1 MSIASSP
8 LEKVIL
14 LALKRQQCTASNLA
28 DLVGMAPTNFSL
40 ARNSR
45 RSFPLAALLNLF
57 EYAEVAAEEKIRV
70 LEWVAF
76 KQVLEKA

>member
-1 MSIASSP
+1 MSIVSTP

-14 LALKRQQCTASNLA
+14 SALKHQQCTASTLA
-28 DLVGMAPTNFSL
+28 EMLGMAPTNFSL

-45 RSFPLAALLNLF
+45 RSFPLPALLNLF
-57 EYAEVAAEEKIRV
+57 EYAGVNAEEKIKV

-76 KQVLEKA
+76 KQVVERP

>member
-1 MSIASSP
+1 MSIVSTP

-14 LALKRQQCTASNLA
+14 LALKNHQCTASTLA
-28 DLVGMAPTNFSL
+28 ELIGMAPTNFSL

-45 RSFPLAALLNLF
+45 RSFPLPALLNLF
-57 EYAEVAAEEKIRV
+57 KYAGVTAEEKIKV

-76 KQVLEKA
+76 KQVLEKT